1 MSTFFSFCIM
11 YYCSFFCH
19 LYCIRE
25 IFLHFFC
32 ICLLLGIGQ
41 VELFSLSAIAAILV
55 NSSFYS
61 IRLQHWHLLA
71 TWRTAHPLPL
81 LYFPSSAKGMSL
93 QCSNMANSYLCSM
106 EKCAKSHAFLQQVI
120 FWQVCHLFLLN
131 APANARALNRT
142 AMHGILLKCCSA
154 IWFKNPRVYFV
165 RLLREGQPIEM
176 NMLH

>member
-41 VELFSLSAIAAILV
+41 VELFSLSAIAAIAAILV

-93 QCSNMANSYLCSM
+93 QCSNGQFIFMQHGKVCEIACILAAGYFLTGVPFILI
-106 EKCAKSHAFLQQVI
+106 KCTGQCTCAESHR
-120 FWQVCHLFLLN
+120 N
-131 APANARALNRT
+131 A
-142 AMHGILLKCCSA
+142 
-154 IWFKNPRVYFV
+154 WY
-165 RLLREGQPIEM
+165 PIEM
-176 NMLH
+176 L